1 MEMRELEPDWV
12 RNTKNNLEKSRQRD
26 IKEKESKENEKE
38 QLKNMEGK
46 KMRGLNRNKRV
57 GRKDMF
63 RSKVAEKNKENEIEE
78 VNDEEEEDKKYF
90 EP

>member
-1 MEMRELEPDWV
+1 
-12 RNTKNNLEKSRQRD
+12 
-26 IKEKESKENEKE
+26 
-38 QLKNMEGK
+38 MEGK

-63 RSKVAEKNKENEIEE
+63 RSKVVEKNKTDEIEE

>member
-1 MEMRELEPDWV
+1 MRELEPDWV